1 MDLNLNCCLSL
12 GQSLISYALCYCRSN
27 RNKTCVVTSSSVLVL
42 SFLNTDEIILFLHIV
57 ITTIGV

>member
-1 MDLNLNCCLSL
+1 MDLNHCSLSL

-27 RNKTCVVTSSSVLVL
+27 RKKTCVLTSSSVLVL
-42 SFLNTDEIILFLHIV
+42 SFLNLDEIILFLHIA